1 MLVTARTTA
10 ALASATIVK
19 RIRSWVVG
27 VVSKYVDDLR
37 PQRPL
42 EDVLGAAAED
52 DGLQDGLRHDQLKTL
67 EKDIVS

>member
-42 EDVLGAAAED
+42 EDVLGAAA